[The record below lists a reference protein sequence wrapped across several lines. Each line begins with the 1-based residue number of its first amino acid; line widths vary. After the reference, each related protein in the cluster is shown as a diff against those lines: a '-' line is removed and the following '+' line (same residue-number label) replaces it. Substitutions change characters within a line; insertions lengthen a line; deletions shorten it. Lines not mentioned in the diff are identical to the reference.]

1 MSLSIFHGQERMLPS
16 AIDAGQ
22 PNTQV
27 SLFILSKD
35 ADLRLTQM
43 DEVQERSVSR
53 PRRRI
58 LLRTRA

>member
-1 MSLSIFHGQERMLPS
+1 MLPS